1 MVQFHNFPFLL
12 FFFSFLDKF
21 VLKSWISR
29 RVSYF
34 VGILSEV
41 GDIFLLGCPQVFSL
55 LNVRF
60 RGISKLHKNLV
71 QRGECSY
78 IYIYIYFN
86 RYNKFSTYYSCSM
99 MITFYQQA
107 KIPIKFWCRWGLN
120 PRSLIQPQ

>member
-21 VLKSWISR
+21 VLKSWITR

-78 IYIYIYFN
+78 IYIYIYILIDIINF
-86 RYNKFSTYYSCSM
+86 RL
-99 MITFYQQA
+99 ITLA
-107 KIPIKFWCRWGLN
+107 P
-120 PRSLIQPQ
+120 